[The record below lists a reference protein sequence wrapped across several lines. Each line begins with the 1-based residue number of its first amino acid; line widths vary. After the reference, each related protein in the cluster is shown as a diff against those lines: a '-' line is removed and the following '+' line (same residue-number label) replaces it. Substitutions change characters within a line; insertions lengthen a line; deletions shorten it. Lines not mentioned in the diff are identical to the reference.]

1 MVYEQRADALKAKSQ
16 FNDVALDGQP
26 MKIEMVES
34 QGNERM
40 LSSGIRCAVSAAC
53 AACFICLEP
62 SAPDDALVG
71 RALHTSLL
79 IVPLLGKPRMAARY
93 QVASSTAFDCSR

>member
-40 LSSGIRCAVSAAC
+40 LSSGIRYAVQSCAC
-53 AACFICLEP
+53 I
-62 SAPDDALVG
+62 
-71 RALHTSLL
+71 
-79 IVPLLGKPRMAARY
+79 
-93 QVASSTAFDCSR
+93 

>member
-26 MKIEMVES
+26 MKIEMLEN

-40 LSSGIRCAVSAAC
+40 LSSGIRCAVQHC
-53 AACFICLEP
+53 KCI
-62 SAPDDALVG
+62 
-71 RALHTSLL
+71 
-79 IVPLLGKPRMAARY
+79 
-93 QVASSTAFDCSR
+93 

>member
-40 LSSGIRCAVSAAC
+40 LSSGIRYSLQDCMCTQFLAC
-53 AACFICLEP
+53 WE
-62 SAPDDALVG
+62 
-71 RALHTSLL
+71 SL
-79 IVPLLGKPRMAARY
+79 
-93 QVASSTAFDCSR
+93 ST

>member
-40 LSSGIRCAVSAAC
+40 LSSGIRYAV
-53 AACFICLEP
+53 CFCMCMQIFLCWER
-62 SAPDDALVG
+62 SAPDAALLGSIV
-71 RALHTSLL
+71 HTSGVIAPMPSRLKL
-79 IVPLLGKPRMAARY
+79 VRKP
-93 QVASSTAFDCSR
+93 